1 MSITTVAIRHALWQA
16 RVKFYCE
23 TVIERK
29 SEYFTGLS
37 TASRLR
43 YEQKVTASG
52 LQIDPY
58 TIKNWFDSPEV
69 IPSVEWSDM
78 MLYMT
83 ATPSQFTRESIKV
96 VLFSLVIYYNS
107 IVGLERN
114 ARWWFLYE
122 SRMGA

>member
-1 MSITTVAIRHALWQA
+1 
-16 RVKFYCE
+16 
-23 TVIERK
+23 
-29 SEYFTGLS
+29 
-37 TASRLR
+37 
-43 YEQKVTASG
+43 
-52 LQIDPY
+52 
-58 TIKNWFDSPEV
+58 
-69 IPSVEWSDM
+69 